1 MVQSMERAPEQ
12 LQLRIG
18 EIGIELTWEGAQRVE
33 EASHKFY
40 RGFVCNGHVDVRL
53 QVHCG
58 ELPRM
63 RPGAMIFDAVQNHW
77 QLSRLD
83 GQYLFGIFDTLPPH
97 SKIQLACTE
106 PDFRAGEVYLQP
118 EKTVPRRSWS
128 LTRLMRPFG
137 ELLLIN
143 LLSQDRGVL
152 VHGLGVSDQGE
163 GLLFIGQSGAG
174 KTTLANLYKPHQDVS
189 ILSDERVVVTRVGR
203 QFRLSGTPW
212 SGGAFTVSAE
222 TVPLRKVFF
231 LEHGPRN
238 VLMAERL
245 IALGGLFFQQLF
257 LPFWNGQALTFA
269 LSLAE
274 ELLSTVPSYRLSFV
288 NDPGVI
294 EFVRKAE

>member
-1 MVQSMERAPEQ
+1 MLQSMERAPEQ
-12 LQLRIG
+12 LQLRIA
-18 EIGIELTWEGAQRVE
+18 EIGIELRWEGAQRVE
-33 EASHKFY
+33 EATNKFY
-40 RGFVCNGHVDVRL
+40 RGFVSNGHADVRL

-63 RPGAMIFDAVQNHW
+63 RPEAMIFDAVQNHW

-83 GQYLFGIFDTLPPH
+83 GQYLFEIFDTLPPH
-97 SKIQLACTE
+97 EKIQLACMG

-118 EKTVPRRSWS
+118 EKTVPGRSWS

-189 ILSDERVVVTRVGR
+189 ILSDERVVVTQVGG
-203 QFRLSGTPW
+203 QFWLSGTPW

-222 TVPLRKVFF
+222 TVPLRKVLF

-245 IALGGLFFQQLF
+245 IALGSLFFQQLF
-257 LPFWNGQALTFA
+257 LPFWNGEALAFA
-269 LSLAE
+269 LSFAE
-274 ELLSTVPSYRLSFV
+274 ELLSTVPSYRLGFV
-288 NDPGVI
+288 NDAGVI
-294 EFVRKAE
+294 EFLRGQ

>member
-1 MVQSMERAPEQ
+1 MVQSMERVPEH
-12 LQLRIG
+12 LQLRIA
-18 EIGIELTWEGAQRVE
+18 EIGIELRWEGAQRVE
-33 EASHKFY
+33 EAAHKFY
-40 RGFVCNGHVDVRL
+40 RGFLCNGHVDVRL

-63 RPGAMIFDAVQNHW
+63 RPEAMIFDAVQNHW

-83 GQYLFGIFDTLPPH
+83 GQYLFEIFDTLPPH
-97 SKIQLACTE
+97 EKIQLARMG
-106 PDFRAGEVYLQP
+106 PDFHAGEVYLQP
-118 EKTVPRRSWS
+118 EKRVRGRSWS

-152 VHGLGVSDQGE
+152 VHGLGVCDQGE

-174 KTTLANLYKPHQDVS
+174 KSTLANLYKPHQDVS
-189 ILSDERVVVTRVGR
+189 ILSDERVVVTRVGG

-212 SGGAFTVSAE
+212 CGGAFTVSAE

-245 IALGGLFFQQLF
+245 IALSDRFFQQLF

-269 LSLAE
+269 LGFVE
-274 ELLSTVPSYRLSFV
+274 ELLSTLPSYRLSFV
-288 NDPGVI
+288 NDAGVI
-294 EFVRKAE
+294 EFLRGQR